1 MVGGGK
7 KKERG
12 DYRKG
17 IKERNV
23 SSKRKLGYPGL
34 TIVLPISPNLS
45 STCSFASSHK
55 DAMDKNGWSEEASRK
70 RERTTEKPTKK
81 ETWARRENRTIL
93 VK

>member
-12 DYRKG
+12 DCREVS
-17 IKERNV
+17 KERNV

-45 STCSFASSHK
+45 STCSFILSHGN
-55 DAMDKNGWSEEASRK
+55 AMDKNGWSEEASRK
-70 RERTTEKPTKK
+70 REKTREKPTRKK
-81 ETWARRENRTIL
+81 PGHEGKTELSW
-93 VK
+93 